1 MLKKGEHIEGTPTQ
15 LQALLDKDEEAN
27 AFFESLSKSYKQGY
41 CDWVGSAKQ
50 EETRERRVKNAC
62 SMLATGKRRPCC
74 FDRSGFYDKSL
85 SAPKAA
91 T

>member
-1 MLKKGEHIEGTPTQ
+1 MLKKGEHIEGIPAE
-15 LQALLDKDEEAN
+15 LELLLAQDAGAK

-50 EETRERRVKNAC
+50 AETRSIRAGKALT
-62 SMLATGKRRPCC
+62 MLQNGQKTLK
-74 FDRSGFYDKSL
+74 
-85 SAPKAA
+85 